1 MEKYE
6 GLFIFDVDENG
17 INSALDKVSA
27 EIAAQ
32 GGKIENI
39 KKLDKRPF
47 ARTPDKKVT
56 SGYYVNIAFE
66 APGAAIRTLKT
77 RFALNFNVYRVM
89 FTEGYCAVEPQE
101 APAAAPAEAATENA

>member
-1 MEKYE
+1 MKKYE

-39 KKLDKRPF
+39 KKLDKRPLREL
-47 ARTPDKKVT
+47 RTKK
-56 SGYYVNIAFE
+56 
-66 APGAAIRTLKT
+66 
-77 RFALNFNVYRVM
+77 
-89 FTEGYCAVEPQE
+89 
-101 APAAAPAEAATENA
+101 